1 MSGLGSNPGT
11 GEPILASSGPN
22 EAGHSAALGSGL
34 QLARTRCWVHAPATQ
49 GTPSHGLPWP
59 PRQFLMRPLAQAAL
73 GEL

>member
-1 MSGLGSNPGT
+1 MSGLDSNPGT

-22 EAGHSAALGSGL
+22 EIGHSAALGSGL
-34 QLARTRCWVHAPATQ
+34 QLVRTNCWVHASAAQ